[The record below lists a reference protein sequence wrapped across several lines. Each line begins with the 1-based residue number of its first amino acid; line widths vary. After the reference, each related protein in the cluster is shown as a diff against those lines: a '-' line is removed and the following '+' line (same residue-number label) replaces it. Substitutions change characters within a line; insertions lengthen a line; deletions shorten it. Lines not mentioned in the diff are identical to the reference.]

1 MKTRSYDRA
10 VSMRDAIK
18 SITLSANDL
27 RYQAIQE
34 NNVSLIEHL
43 DELCHK
49 LESCSLVSINSIRI
63 LEKEQ
68 PVKKSFK
75 VFG

>member
-34 NNVSLIEHL
+34 NNVILIEHL
-43 DELCHK
+43 DELCQK
-49 LESCSLVSINSIRI
+49 LESCSLVSINSIKV
-63 LEKEQ
+63 LESEQ
-68 PVKKSFK
+68 PKKSS
-75 VFG
+75 

>member
-1 MKTRSYDRA
+1 MKTKSYDRA

-18 SITLSANDL
+18 GITLSANDL

-34 NNVSLIEHL
+34 NNVTLIEHL
-43 DELCHK
+43 DELCQK
-49 LESCSLVSINSIRI
+49 LESCSLVSINSIKV
-63 LEKEQ
+63 LESEQ
-68 PVKKSFK
+68 PRKKSFK

>member
-18 SITLSANDL
+18 TITLSANDL

-34 NNVSLIEHL
+34 NNVILIEHL
-43 DELCHK
+43 DELCQK
-49 LESCSLVSINSIRI
+49 LESCSLVSINSIKV
-63 LEKEQ
+63 LESEQ
-68 PVKKSFK
+68 PKKKSFPF
-75 VFG
+75 FG

>member
-1 MKTRSYDRA
+1 MKSRSYDRA

-34 NNVSLIEHL
+34 NNVVLIEHL
-43 DELCHK
+43 DELCQK
-49 LESCSLVSINSIRI
+49 LESCSLVSINSIKV
-63 LEKEQ
+63 LESEQ
-68 PVKKSFK
+68 PKKTSLKFW
-75 VFG
+75 G

>member
-34 NNVSLIEHL
+34 NNVVLIEHL
-43 DELCHK
+43 DELCQK
-49 LESCSLVSINSIRI
+49 LESCSLVSINSIKV
-63 LEKEQ
+63 LESEQ
-68 PVKKSFK
+68 PKKTSLKFW
-75 VFG
+75 G

>member
-34 NNVSLIEHL
+34 NNVILIEHL
-43 DELCHK
+43 DELCQK
-49 LESCSLVSINSIRI
+49 LESCSLVSINSIKV
-63 LEKEQ
+63 LESEQ
-68 PVKKSFK
+68 PKKSSLKFW
-75 VFG
+75 G

>member
-18 SITLSANDL
+18 TITLSANDL

-34 NNVSLIEHL
+34 NNTILIEHL
-43 DELCHK
+43 DELCQK
-49 LESCSLVSINSIRI
+49 LESCSLVSINSIKV
-63 LEKEQ
+63 LESEQ
-68 PVKKSFK
+68 PKKKSFPF
-75 VFG
+75 FG